1 MKGTKLNHN
10 VIGDG
15 KPFQRSNGLWV
26 STFNLGYDG
35 QGRPIR
41 RSVSSRDRNVC
52 IRKRNELRRKI
63 EDGESLSTDKTT
75 VEQWLTRWLDE
86 IAKPRIRPRVWLTYR
101 SAIRNNITPHIG
113 KYKLQKL
120 SPANVREMHR
130 AVVKAGKSSRTAEI
144 AHNILK
150 KSLTDAIREGIL
162 TKNVCELVDKPKVV
176 TKSRGNLTSEQA
188 RSLLRIAATKS
199 DPMVSRWAMALMT
212 GARQGECLGLQWHRV
227 DFERNLID
235 LSWQLQR
242 IPKRHGCGDPS
253 PTTGLF
259 KCGKH
264 PNRPASCP
272 QAEWDTEPG
281 FEMIALDRGLLALT
295 RPKTT
300 KSIRVVPMV
309 APLAE
314 ALRRHR
320 EICAPNPFDLVWVG
334 ENDGPIGPRE
344 DYEAWDDALARA
356 ELPDVPLHAA
366 RHTTATLLLEAGVDP
381 MVIAQILGHVSI
393 LTTQQ
398 YAHVDQTLARQALGK
413 LDGLIDFAALA

>member
-1 MKGTKLNHN
+1 MSNQSLGDAKPYKTK
-10 VIGDG
+10 D
-15 KPFQRSNGLWV
+15 GLWRAA
-26 STFNLGYDG
+26 FHLGYDG
-35 QGRPIR
+35 QGRPVR
-41 RSVSSRDRNVC
+41 RVVSSKSRNEC

-63 EDGESLSTDKTT
+63 EDGENLTTDKTT

-86 IAKPRIRPRVWLTYR
+86 IAKPRIRPRVWLTYG

-113 KYKLQKL
+113 AYKLQKL
-120 SPANVREMHR
+120 TPANVREMHR
-130 AVVKAGKSSRTAEI
+130 AVAKAGKSSRTAEI
-144 AHNILK
+144 AHNILAR
-150 KSLTDAIREGIL
+150 SLTDAVREGIL
-162 TKNVCELVDKPKVV
+162 TKNVCDLVDKPKV
-176 TKSRGNLTSEQA
+176 TMKSRGNLTSEQA
-188 RSLLRIAATKS
+188 RTLLRVSASKR
-199 DPMVSRWAMALMT
+199 DPMVARWAMALMT
-212 GARQGECLGLQWHRV
+212 GARQGECLGLQWERV

-242 IPKRHGCGDPS
+242 IPKRHGCGDPG

-264 PNRPASCP
+264 PRRPASCP
-272 QAEWDTEPG
+272 QAVWDVEPG
-281 FEMIALDRGLLALT
+281 FEMIPLDRGQLALT

-320 EICAPNPFDLVWVG
+320 ETTEPNPFDLVWVG
-334 ENDGPIGPRE
+334 ENSGPIGPRE
-344 DYEAWDDALARA
+344 DYEAWDDALSRA

-413 LDGLIDFAALA
+413 LDGLIDFAALPTA

>member
-1 MKGTKLNHN
+1 LNHN
-10 VIGDG
+10 HFGDG
-15 KPFQRSNGLWV
+15 KPFQRKNGLWV
-26 STFNLGYDG
+26 ATFNLGYDG
-35 QGRPIR
+35 QGRPVR
-41 RSVSSRDRNVC
+41 RSVSSKNRNEC
-52 IRKRNELRRKI
+52 IRKRNELRKKI

-86 IAKPRIRPRVWLTYR
+86 IAKPRIRPRVWLTYG

-113 KYKLQKL
+113 AYKLQML
-120 SPANVREMHR
+120 TPANVREMHR
-130 AVVKAGKSSRTAEI
+130 AVIKAGKSSRTAEI
-144 AHNILK
+144 AHNILAK
-150 KSLTDAIREGIL
+150 ALTDAMREGIL
-162 TKNVCELVDKPKVV
+162 TKNVCELVDKPKV
-176 TKSRGNLTSEQA
+176 TMKSRGNLTSDQA
-188 RSLLRIAATKS
+188 RTLLRVAAQKS
-199 DPMVSRWAMALMT
+199 DPMTARWAMALMT

-242 IPKRHGCGDPS
+242 LPKRHGCGDPS
-253 PTTGLF
+253 PTSGLYP
-259 KCGKH
+259 CGKH
-264 PNRPASCP
+264 PRRPASCP
-272 QAEWDTEPG
+272 HAEWDVVPG
-281 FEMIALDRGLLALT
+281 LEMIPLGDGLKALT

-314 ALRRHR
+314 ALRRHKMT
-320 EICAPNPFDLVWVG
+320 CSPNPFDLVWVG
-334 ENDGPIGPRE
+334 EDDRPIGPRE
-344 DYEAWDDALARA
+344 DYEAWDDALSVA

-413 LDGLIDFAALA
+413 LDGLIDFDEPGELAG